1 MCGWRG
7 HLRPQYVWFIV
18 VIIGLALAVA
28 WCVVVMPT
36 LSVAEAGARLTLSER
51 ALLAA
56 PMVVA
61 SALMVIGGRYGK
73 SVGGANLV
81 RNRRLFE
88 AAMVLGGIA
97 GIAALWVLLT

>member
-1 MCGWRG
+1 MGG
-7 HLRPQYVWFIV
+7 QLRFQYLWFIV
-18 VIIGLALAVA
+18 VLIGLALAVA
-28 WCVVVMPT
+28 WCVLVLPA
-36 LSVAEAGARLTLSER
+36 LFVAEAGARLTLSER

-61 SALMVIGGRYGK
+61 SAVMVIGGRYGK

-88 AAMVLGGIA
+88 GAIVLGGIA
-97 GIAALWVLLT
+97 GIAALWVLVT